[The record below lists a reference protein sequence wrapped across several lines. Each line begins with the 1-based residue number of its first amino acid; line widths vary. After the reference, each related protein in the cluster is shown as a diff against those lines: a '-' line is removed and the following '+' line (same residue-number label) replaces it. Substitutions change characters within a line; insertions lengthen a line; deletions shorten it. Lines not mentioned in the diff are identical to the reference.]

1 MLRLTAITTA
11 RRVCCFPCPRA
22 LAHDSR
28 PRRILPV
35 AARHP
40 LHLPNYT
47 CYFCTGSVNGKRQ
60 PRSVKRGVP
69 LRWRVL
75 IYRVPTEPASKRVAV
90 WRDLK
95 RLGALYLQQCACIF
109 PDIPGVTSEVDQVAA
124 KIPALGGETFLLEV
138 PRLQPEDE
146 ARIIQSFRTQRANE
160 YAEIIEE
167 CETKFVKEIEFEH
180 FRQNYTFEEAE
191 EIEQDLEKIR
201 RWFDRVKERDWFKAE
216 RRDEV
221 EGWLARC
228 QGLLARFEE
237 EVYRRTG
244 SDSPTAGPEELA
256 VDPVPALRP
265 ITPLRPLRPR
275 ARRAKTSSGA
285 VRQLNP
291 EQDG

>member
-1 MLRLTAITTA
+1 
-11 RRVCCFPCPRA
+11 V
-22 LAHDSR
+22 S
-28 PRRILPV
+28 
-35 AARHP
+35 
-40 LHLPNYT
+40 
-47 CYFCTGSVNGKRQ
+47 KRQ
-60 PRSVKRGVP
+60 SPTLKRSGP
-69 LRWRVL
+69 LSWRVL

-109 PDIPGVTSEVDQVAA
+109 PDMPGLNQEVDQVAA
-124 KIPALGGETFLLEV
+124 KIPALGGETFLLDV

-146 ARIIQSFRTQRANE
+146 ARIIAAYRAQRMNE

-201 RWFDRVKERDWFKAE
+201 RWFERVRQRDWFKAD

-221 EGWLARC
+221 EAWLARC

-244 SDSPTAGPEELA
+244 SDSSAAEAPSIPALA
-256 VDPVPALRP
+256 VQDEPAPALRP
-265 ITPLRPLRPR
+265 ITPLRPLRSRTRRPR
-275 ARRAKTSSGA
+275 AGA
-285 VRQLNP
+285 
-291 EQDG
+291 DGLRSMAADQEA

>member
-1 MLRLTAITTA
+1 MGVPPTPWPGGQIMTA
-11 RRVCCFPCPRA
+11 
-22 LAHDSR
+22 SR
-28 PRRILPV
+28 Q
-35 AARHP
+35 
-40 LHLPNYT
+40 
-47 CYFCTGSVNGKRQ
+47 S
-60 PRSVKRGVP
+60 RSAKRGVP
-69 LRWRVL
+69 LSWRVL

-109 PDIPGVTSEVDQVAA
+109 PDITGVTGEVNQVAA
-124 KIPALGGETFLLEV
+124 KIPALGGETFLLDV

-146 ARIIQSFRTQRANE
+146 ARIIEAFRVQRANE

-201 RWFDRVKERDWFKAE
+201 RWFERVRDRDWFKAE

-221 EGWLARC
+221 ETWLGKC

-237 EVYRRTG
+237 EVYRRNG
-244 SDSPTAGPEELA
+244 SDNPSETPTVAQEEEVSP
-256 VDPVPALRP
+256 PALRP
-265 ITPLRPLRPR
+265 ITPLRPIRARGRRPR
-275 ARRAKTSSGA
+275 ANGM
-285 VRQLNP
+285 
-291 EQDG
+291 

>member
-1 MLRLTAITTA
+1 M
-11 RRVCCFPCPRA
+11 
-22 LAHDSR
+22 
-28 PRRILPV
+28 
-35 AARHP
+35 
-40 LHLPNYT
+40 
-47 CYFCTGSVNGKRQ
+47 NGPKRQ
-60 PRSVKRGVP
+60 SRSARRGVP

-109 PDIPGVTSEVDQVAA
+109 PDIPGVTDEVNEVAA

-138 PRLQPEDE
+138 PRLEPEDE

-180 FRQNYTFEEAE
+180 FRENYTFEEAE
-191 EIEQDLEKIR
+191 EIEQDLDKIR
-201 RWFDRVKERDWFKAE
+201 RWFERVRERDWFKAE

-237 EVYRRTG
+237 EVYRRQG
-244 SDSPTAGPEELA
+244 SDSPDVGPDEEP
-256 VDPVPALRP
+256 VEPVPALRP
-265 ITPLRPLRPR
+265 ITPLRPVRPR
-275 ARRAKTSSGA
+275 ARRARATGGGGLG
-285 VRQLNP
+285 QLNT
-291 EQDG
+291 EQES